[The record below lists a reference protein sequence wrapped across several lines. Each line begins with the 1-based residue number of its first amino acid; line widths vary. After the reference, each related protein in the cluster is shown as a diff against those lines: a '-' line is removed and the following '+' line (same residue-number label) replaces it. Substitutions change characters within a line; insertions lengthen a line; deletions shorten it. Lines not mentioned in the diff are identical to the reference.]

1 MSETTMLEPTLNNGY
16 QIIVVNISYKKTPG
30 FAKERPA
37 TVTLDVPEGI
47 LKCKSNKEK
56 FYDSVEQFAYNTI
69 TKKYGAEVNR
79 CQVWLPLEE
88 KA

>member
-1 MSETTMLEPTLNNGY
+1 MSETTMLESASTNGY

-30 FAKERPA
+30 LAKERPT
-37 TVTLDVPEGI
+37 TVTLDIPEGI

-56 FYDSVEQFAYNTI
+56 FYDVVEQFAYNTI
-69 TKKYGAEVNR
+69 TKKYGTEVNR

-88 KA
+88 EA